1 MTKQELDQRIKEMTE
16 ARNDL
21 VSEIILNFQLG
32 LEVNGLNLRLQ
43 NLDLMLEA
51 NWKARAKKR

>member
-16 ARNDL
+16 ARNEL